1 MCMVQYGQKY
11 IYNNLHGKQSKEWPV
26 NTKRQL
32 KYIIKLQVELM
43 TIDNE
48 DTYLIHTSE
57 L

>member
-1 MCMVQYGQKY
+1 MYGQKY

-48 DTYLIHTSE
+48 VTYLIHTSE

>member
-1 MCMVQYGQKY
+1 MYGQKY
-11 IYNNLHGKQSKEWPV
+11 IYNGKQSKEWPV
-26 NTKRQL
+26 NIKRQL

>member
-1 MCMVQYGQKY
+1 MYGQKY

-26 NTKRQL
+26 NIKRF
-32 KYIIKLQVELM
+32 IIKLQVQLM